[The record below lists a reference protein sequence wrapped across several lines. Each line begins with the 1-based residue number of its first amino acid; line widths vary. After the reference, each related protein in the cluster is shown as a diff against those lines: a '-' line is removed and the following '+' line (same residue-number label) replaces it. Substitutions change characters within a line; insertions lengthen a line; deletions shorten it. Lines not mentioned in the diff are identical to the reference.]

1 MSVPLALG
9 KRKQE
14 ERMPAKIKERTVARP
29 RSLFGL
35 LSTIRWEAQ
44 FKLANRLLKNW
55 GKGRR
60 VCLRRRIGIFGVW
73 QLAFGAG
80 LKSLK
85 PPLRSTVA
93 A

>member
-1 MSVPLALG
+1 MAHSRAKVALIAG
-9 KRKQE
+9 VTGQDGAYLTE
-14 ERMPAKIKERTVARP
+14 
-29 RSLFGL
+29 LL
-35 LSTIRWEAQ
+35 LS
-44 FKLANRLLKNW
+44 NRLLKNW

-60 VCLRRRIGIFGVW
+60 VCLWRRIGIFGVW

>member
-1 MSVPLALG
+1 MKNGLAL
-9 KRKQE
+9 
-14 ERMPAKIKERTVARP
+14 
-29 RSLFGL
+29 
-35 LSTIRWEAQ
+35 LS
-44 FKLANRLLKNW
+44 RLLKNW

-85 PPLRSTVA
+85 PLLRSIVA

>member
-1 MSVPLALG
+1 VTLSSNRSSPIVP
-9 KRKQE
+9 
-14 ERMPAKIKERTVARP
+14 
-29 RSLFGL
+29 S
-35 LSTIRWEAQ
+35 
-44 FKLANRLLKNW
+44 RLLKNW